1 MPMTISSMR
10 TILPAALLLLAITIL
25 SPGLL
30 LAQKTK
36 VDKVDTVRTAAPPPA
51 APLEQPD
58 LVFQNQITVPV
69 IYRSSGISG
78 DGFGGGVEYHRFAS
92 ARSHDEHHRS
102 LFSESAG
109 SPSSSIDISAIYGP
123 NTGLGIQNTGYA
135 ITAGGVFLL
144 HSGMAL
150 GIAGSYTQS
159 DQSGTNEPAI
169 TDYAIGPRVSFW
181 PGDRTYID
189 DQILFERTDSYTNDA
204 RTFAFSKEEF
214 FHLQHRL
221 SYIASEKWD
230 FTYRHEIDVRIG
242 IHQNFHTNNFTM
254 RNYFIFSAG
263 TEFVVGP
270 QGGFSL
276 DYTVGNRTSVLTIPI
291 GARGE
296 YSIGAHSVLTA
307 ELGYD
312 LATSTERPAS
322 ELRFGGGFSYRF

>member
-1 MPMTISSMR
+1 MPSMR
-10 TILPAALLLLAITIL
+10 TILPAPLLLLAMMIIP
-25 SPGLL
+25 PGML
-30 LAQKTK
+30 LAQKAQI
-36 VDKVDTVRTAAPPPA
+36 DTVRKIVPPP
-51 APLEQPD
+51 EQPD

-78 DGFGGGVEYHRFAS
+78 DGFSGGVEYHRFAS
-92 ARSHDEHHRS
+92 ARAHDGHHRS

-109 SPSSSIDISAIYGP
+109 SPSSSIDISVIYGP
-123 NTGLGIQNTGYA
+123 NTELGIQNTGYSVS
-135 ITAGGVFLL
+135 AGGVVLL
-144 HSGMAL
+144 HPELAI

-169 TDYAIGPRVSFW
+169 NDYMVGPRASFW

-214 FHLQHRL
+214 LRFQHHL
-221 SYIASEKWD
+221 SYIASEGWD
-230 FTYRHEIDVRIG
+230 FTYRHEIDVRVG
-242 IHQNFHTNNFTM
+242 IHQNFHTNSFTM
-254 RNYFIFSAG
+254 RNYFIFSVG
-263 TEFVVGP
+263 SEFAVGP

-296 YSIGAHSVLTA
+296 YSFGAHSVLAA

-312 LATSTERPAS
+312 VATSTERPAS
-322 ELRFGGGFSYRF
+322 ELRLGGGFSYRF